1 MLSIPLLSQELSQGQ
16 LMLENKQYHQAVKFF
31 SEFLINNPENV
42 EALNGLA
49 EGQHRSGDPMTAILT
64 YQKSL
69 LHQPDQPEAWI
80 SIGNIQYYNNL
91 FLEATLSYQKSAELD
106 STPRYIIIL
115 VLF

>member
-1 MLSIPLLSQELSQGQ
+1 
-16 LMLENKQYHQAVKFF
+16 MLENKQYHQAVKFF

-91 FLEATLSYQKSAELD
+91 FFRVMSHQDVDFIPAKLKN
-106 STPRYIIIL
+106 IL
-115 VLF
+115 RNW